1 MSLPENSHFSP
12 PALFRQ
18 ERGSEPQG
26 ALPKK
31 QDLAKA
37 VLRQLEK
44 DFALQGM
51 SVVLPESV
59 PPYGKLLELLAEHL
73 HSAEIDRG
81 DKLARLLYQID
92 LDERKVR
99 KLLADAAPE
108 HTLRALAH
116 EMVHRCCAKVV
127 MRAKFS

>member
-1 MSLPENSHFSP
+1 MSLPEKSHFSP
-12 PALFRQ
+12 PALFRP
-18 ERGSEPQG
+18 EEEGVPAG
-26 ALPKK
+26 GLPEK

-51 SVVLPESV
+51 QLTLPESV
-59 PPYGKLLELLAEHL
+59 PPYGKLLDTLAQYMQTVQ
-73 HSAEIDRG
+73 IDRG
-81 DKLARLLYQID
+81 ETLARLLYQID
-92 LDERKVR
+92 LDEKKVR

-108 HTLRALAH
+108 YTLHTLAH
-116 EMVHRCCAKVV
+116 EMVQRCCEKVV